1 MEKQTVAAHAIVR
14 YDPGPHDVALAVT
27 VVAGLPIVKPW
38 VLVKVRLSTAA
49 VSGSGAGSYYWL

>member
-38 VLVKVRLSTAA
+38 
-49 VSGSGAGSYYWL
+49 Y